1 MIEQFYFGIQMQFD
15 KRTIARLAEE
25 ARTGPQKQISVDLKR
40 VRREALYL
48 QKEYEKEARNGPVS
62 SFEFLNTWAKHK
74 DTKYLCTKVASLSK
88 IIAGGRFDMNKFEY
102 MMNMGKMVERGRMRE
117 FDASVM
123 VGQKFA
129 NEYVAP
135 VAQSQQEDGG
145 VGESQNTK
153 EDSQE

>member
-1 MIEQFYFGIQMQFD
+1 MQFN
-15 KRTIARLAEE
+15 KETIARLADE

-40 VRREALYL
+40 VRREATYL

-62 SFEFLNTWAKHK
+62 SYQFLDKWAKHK

-88 IIAGGRFDMNKFEY
+88 IIAGGRFEMDKFEY
-102 MMNMGKMVERGRMRE
+102 MMNMGKMVERGRVRE

-135 VAQSQQEDGG
+135 VAQQSSSDQDGS
-145 VGESQNTK
+145 VGESKDTEKDTN
-153 EDSQE
+153 E